1 MLGSDVAHL
10 VALLKEPPFELHH
23 LTGPRLGELGGEETR
38 RLAVDVFSKLSPP
51 GAFQGPATGGT
62 LAEEGERTTAKLL
75 EFLRHV
81 KYKPEGGDESA
92 QRKAWQLGDHDVV
105 LPALKWV
112 LDNRERCEK
121 RAYVGHFMADYAVP
135 GEYAMDPEIQ
145 DLMNNTHELQ
155 RAFVEAH
162 KECEQARKEAKDP
175 VKLKSQIADL
185 EREREQVRRRI
196 EVTKGKVAQRVTDPR
211 ELEELV
217 ALAQSLR
224 EEQAQEHE
232 LARLTRDQTERRDLA
247 EIRRNRAATRIREL
261 RTSLTSGSPA
271 SMLQQLADEVSNRKQ
286 LVEEKLPATLAKKR
300 ARLESVR
307 EILRSDV
314 RTDSDIAAQTSEVN
328 KLSAEVRELEDEL
341 SEASTAWDA
350 DVQLRQQ
357 AQVAKT
363 IAAKRASAVAK
374 RDRLA
379 QRRNQGVGEYESA
392 SARQEGDGSAPGGAP
407 GGRAATDPDEMK
419 ARFESVKAKLSKYK
433 SLKRELD
440 ELNMEA
446 AVLARTEAILEEDAR
461 GVMGDVAEEERRAGV
476 AGFAQAQETLEHVS
490 KVKGDVDAAKGAALE
505 EINAF
510 VAEITRKIKER
521 KGALQP
527 KIKELRDLRQSF
539 GALESKHADA
549 KKRYDVEAAK
559 HQKKRD
565 ALESEVNQLRAQV
578 LGDETKYHRMNIE
591 SALVEAHA
599 KRATGGDARR
609 YDAMY
614 RAAVDETD
622 NETKRLNE
630 RTEEVR
636 NNFSQG
642 VEAVEA
648 LKDLYRILDVK
659 LRVTRRDMAGESL
672 GQTTTY
678 GGANVLSM

>member
-10 VALLKEPPFELHH
+10 VALLKESPFELHH

-51 GAFQGPATGGT
+51 GSFHGSATGGT
-62 LAEEGERTTAKLL
+62 LAEEGAQTTAMLL
-75 EFLRHV
+75 EFLKHV
-81 KYKPEGGDESA
+81 RYVPEDIDDA
-92 QRKAWQLGDHDVV
+92 AARKGWALGDHDVV

-112 LDNRERCEK
+112 LDNRVRCEK
-121 RAYVGHFMADYAVP
+121 RAYVGHFMADYVVP

-145 DLMNNTHELQ
+145 DLMNNTHESQ

-162 KECEQARKEAKDP
+162 RECEAARKEAKDP
-175 VKLKSQIADL
+175 IKLKAQISDL
-185 EREREQVRRRI
+185 EREREQVERRI
-196 EVTKGKVAQRVTDPR
+196 AVTKGKVAQRVTDPR

-217 ALAQSLR
+217 ALASSLR

-232 LARLTRDQTERRDLA
+232 LARQTRDQVERRDLA
-247 EIRRNRAATRIREL
+247 DQRRNRAASRTREL
-261 RTSLTSGSPA
+261 RASLASGSPTA
-271 SMLQQLADEVSNRKQ
+271 LLQQLADEVAQRKT
-286 LVEEKLPATLAKKR
+286 LVEEKLPGDLAVKTR
-300 ARLESVR
+300 RLESVK
-307 EILRSDV
+307 EILLSDV

-328 KLSAEVRELEDEL
+328 KLAAEVRELEDGL
-341 SEASTAWDA
+341 QEAIAARDG

-363 IAAKRASAVAK
+363 IAAKRQSAVAK
-374 RDRLA
+374 RDRLL
-379 QRRNQGVGEYESA
+379 QRRNQVVGEYESA
-392 SARQEGDGSAPGGAP
+392 SARQEGDQSTTNAN
-407 GGRAATDPDEMK
+407 PDEMK
-419 ARFESVKAKLSKYK
+419 AKFESVKAKLVRYK
-433 SLKRELD
+433 QLKRELD

-446 AVLARTEAILEEDAR
+446 AVLARTEAILEDDAR
-461 GVMGDVAEEERRAGV
+461 RVMGDVAEEERRAGV
-476 AGFAQAQETLEHVS
+476 AGFAEAQETLEQVS
-490 KVKGDVDAAKGAALE
+490 KAKGDVDAMKGAALE

-539 GALESKHADA
+539 GTLESKHADA
-549 KKRYDVEAAK
+549 KKRYDAEGAK

-565 ALESEVNQLRAQV
+565 ALESEVNQLKTQV
-578 LGDETKYHRMNIE
+578 LGDETKFHRMNIE
-591 SALVEAHA
+591 STLVEAHA
-599 KRATGGDARR
+599 SRATGGDARR

-622 NETKRLNE
+622 NETRRLKE

-648 LKDLYRILDVK
+648 LKDLYRVLDVK
-659 LRVTRRDMAGESL
+659 LRVTRRDMAGEGV
-672 GQTTTY
+672 GQTTMY